1 MKRVA
6 VIGAGPGGMSA
17 GLALHRAGFQVSI
30 YERRAAVTAA
40 GSGLSLT
47 TPPLLV
53 LRNLGVDIDD
63 LGAPARLGF
72 SRFDGRPRAEFPA
85 IPELEKD
92 FGATFFGLLRPDLY
106 ERVHAALPPGI
117 LQADRRCVGFEHD
130 SSGVELFFDDGGSA
144 EVDLL
149 VGADGINSI
158 VRRTL
163 HGEAPLTYHGFHCWQ
178 GYCQL
183 DGPDRSF
190 GRICHDRDSQASWS
204 PILHKGQPAWQW
216 WVLEPWQ
223 QGVAFTG
230 DAKDHLERKLSGWIS
245 PLADLVRATDPEHIL
260 RREIVDR
267 PRLRKWS
274 SGRVTLLGDAA
285 HATSPY
291 AAYGA
296 GMAIEDG
303 YYLARHLRGQTLDD
317 IGAIGRA
324 LAAYERQREARTAQT
339 ALFARTL
346 GRIYHTKNPVLQRL
360 RDAALDHSRIPE
372 RLLIAGY
379 TRSLRAEL
387 DAI

>member
-1 MKRVA
+1 MNRVA

-47 TPPLLV
+47 SPPLLV
-53 LRNLGVDIDD
+53 LRNLGVDISE
-63 LGAPARLGF
+63 LGAPATLGF
-72 SRFDGRPRAEFPA
+72 SRWDGRPRAEFPT

-106 ERVHAALPPGI
+106 ERMHAALPPG
-117 LQADRRCVGFEHD
+117 LLKADRRCVGFEHD
-130 SSGVELFFDDGGSA
+130 SSGVQLYFADGSTA
-144 EVDLL
+144 EADLL

-158 VRRTL
+158 VRRGL
-163 HGEAPLTYHGFHCWQ
+163 HGETRLNYHGFHCWQ

-204 PILHKGQPAWQW
+204 PILHKGQAAWQW
-216 WVLEPWQ
+216 WVLEPWLR
-223 QGVAFTG
+223 GVPFTG
-230 DAKDHLERKLSGWIS
+230 NAKLHLERKLERWSG
-245 PLADLVRATDPEHIL
+245 PLAALVHATDPDHIL

-267 PRLRKWS
+267 PRLRHWS

-303 YYLARHLRGQTLDD
+303 YYLARHLSEVTLADMND
-317 IGAIGRA
+317 VAVA
-324 LAAYERQREARTAQT
+324 LAAYEHQREARTAQT

-346 GRIYHTKNPVLQRL
+346 GRVYHTKNRVWQRL
-360 RDAALDHSRIPE
+360 RDLALDHSRIPE
-372 RLLIAGY
+372 RLLVAGY
-379 TRSLRAEL
+379 TRSLRHEL
-387 DAI
+387 STI